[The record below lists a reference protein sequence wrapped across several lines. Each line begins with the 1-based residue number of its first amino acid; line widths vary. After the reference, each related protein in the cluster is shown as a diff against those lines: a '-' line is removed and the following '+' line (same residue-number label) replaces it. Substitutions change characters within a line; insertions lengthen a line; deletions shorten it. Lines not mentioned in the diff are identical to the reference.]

1 LHIILFFKLQASSF
15 KPTMMMKISLIA
27 FAALLFIFDTS
38 QGFTVG
44 HDGRNIASP
53 MASATWTTWM
63 ASVATN
69 GETTAAT
76 VNGEIDP
83 KTFTSAPLKTYMED
97 IDAYGVM
104 WHTNYLQAY
113 DRAIH
118 LTLPPAHIIADAINV
133 LDYPDWSIVRVNT
146 QRFKAALRLGDEYV
160 VSGELQS
167 RDGDVEDV
175 WALTMYK
182 SDDPSV
188 VYNTATVTVARPH
201 HDDPQAMFPNP
212 EPFDVKTVGSFNYQI
227 YRDEFA
233 AHLASHIPLTSAM
246 NIMERSRTN
255 QLGGPDLLRKMK
267 EEDGIVWYVVSVK
280 DLCLVRMDEPCVPG
294 QQVASELG
302 VVAKRR
308 GMILDIYHTLVLP
321 TADGGV
327 IRMAQGKVSIMAVNE
342 KLGKPTANIPKW
354 CLELLDLA

>member
-1 LHIILFFKLQASSF
+1 
-15 KPTMMMKISLIA
+15 MMMTISLIA
-27 FAALLFIFDTS
+27 FAALFIS
-38 QGFTVG
+38 NPCRGFTVG
-44 HDGRNIASP
+44 RNGRNIATP
-53 MASATWTTWM
+53 MASTTSTTWM
-63 ASVATN
+63 ASVTTNGDAAAAIVN
-69 GETTAAT
+69 GET
-76 VNGEIDP
+76 DQP
-83 KTFTSAPLKTYMED
+83 TFTSAPTKTYMED

-104 WHTNYLQAY
+104 WHVNYLQAY
-113 DRAIH
+113 DRALH
-118 LTLPPAHIIADAINV
+118 LTLPPAHTIADAINV

-167 RDGDVEDV
+167 RNGDVEDV
-175 WALTMYK
+175 WALTIYK

-188 VYNTATVTVARPH
+188 VYNTATVTVARPQ
-201 HDDPQAMFPNP
+201 DDPQAMFPNP
-212 EPFDVKTVGSFNYQI
+212 EPFDVKTVGSYKYQI

-255 QLGGPDLLRKMK
+255 QLGGPDLLLKMK
-267 EEDGIVWYVVSVK
+267 EEDGIVWYVVSAE
-280 DLCLVRMDEPCVPG
+280 DLCLVRMDKQCVPG

-302 VVAKRR
+302 IVAKRR
-308 GMILDIYHTLVLP
+308 GMILDIHHTLVLL

-327 IRMAQGKVSIMAVNE
+327 TRMAQGKVSIMAVNE

-354 CLELLDLA
+354 CLEKLGLA

>member
-1 LHIILFFKLQASSF
+1 
-15 KPTMMMKISLIA
+15 M
-27 FAALLFIFDTS
+27 
-38 QGFTVG
+38 V
-44 HDGRNIASP
+44 
-53 MASATWTTWM
+53 
-63 ASVATN
+63 SVATN

-76 VNGEIDP
+76 VSGETDP
-83 KTFTSAPLKTYMED
+83 KTFTSAPVKTYMED

-104 WHTNYLQAY
+104 WHVNYLQAY
-113 DRAIH
+113 DRALY
-118 LTLPPAHIIADAINV
+118 LTLPPARTIADAINV

-175 WALTMYK
+175 WSLIMYK
-182 SDDPSV
+182 ADDPSV
-188 VYNTATVTVARPH
+188 VYNTATVTVARPQ
-201 HDDPQAMFPNP
+201 DDPQAMFPNP
-212 EPFDVKTVGSFNYQI
+212 ETFDVKTVGSYNYQT

-233 AHLASHIPLTSAM
+233 AHLASHISLTSAM

-255 QLGGPDLLRKMK
+255 QLGGPDLLLKMK
-267 EEDGIVWYVVSVK
+267 EEDGVVWYVVSVE
-280 DLCLVRMDEPCVPG
+280 DLCLVRMDTPCVPG

-308 GMILDIYHTLVLP
+308 GMILDIHHTLVLP

-327 IRMAQGKVSIMAVNE
+327 ARIAQGKVSIMAVNE

-354 CLELLDLA
+354 CLEKLGLA

>member
-1 LHIILFFKLQASSF
+1 
-15 KPTMMMKISLIA
+15 MMMMISLIA
-27 FAALLFIFDTS
+27 FAALFISDPCR
-38 QGFTVG
+38 GFIVG
-44 HDGRNIASP
+44 HNGKNIASP
-53 MASATWTTWM
+53 MASTTTWTTIWM

-69 GETTAAT
+69 GETTDAAAT
-76 VNGEIDP
+76 GNGERDP
-83 KTFTSAPLKTYMED
+83 QTFTSAPVKTYMED

-104 WHTNYLQAY
+104 WHVNYLQAY
-113 DRAIH
+113 DRALH
-118 LTLPPAHIIADAINV
+118 LTLPPAYTTIAETDTSNTV
-133 LDYPDWSIVRVNT
+133 LDYPNWSIVRVNT

-167 RDGDVEDV
+167 RNGDVEDV

-182 SDDPSV
+182 SDDLSV
-188 VYNTATVTVARPH
+188 VYNTATVTVTRP

-212 EPFDVKTVGSFNYQI
+212 EPFDVKTVGCYNYKI

-233 AHLASHIPLTSAM
+233 AHLPSHIPLTSAM

-255 QLGGPDLLRKMK
+255 QLGGPDLLWKMK
-267 EEDGIVWYVVSVK
+267 EEDGIVWYVISVE
-280 DLCLVRMDEPCVPG
+280 DLCLVRMDKPCLPG

-308 GMILDIYHTLVLP
+308 GMILDIHHTLVLP

-327 IRMAQGKVSIMAVNE
+327 TRMAQGKVSIMAVNE

-354 CLELLDLA
+354 CLEKLGLA

>member
-1 LHIILFFKLQASSF
+1 
-15 KPTMMMKISLIA
+15 MKITLIA
-27 FAALLFIFDTS
+27 FATLFVPDRC

-44 HDGRNIASP
+44 CNGRNIASP
-53 MASATWTTWM
+53 SPCPMARASTTWRTWM
-63 ASVATN
+63 TSAATN
-69 GETTAAT
+69 CGATAAI
-76 VNGEIDP
+76 VNRETDP
-83 KTFTSAPLKTYMED
+83 HTFTSAPVKTYMED

-104 WHTNYLQAY
+104 WHVNYLQAY
-113 DRAIH
+113 DRALH
-118 LTLPPAHIIADAINV
+118 LTLPPTHTIADAINV

-167 RDGDVEDV
+167 RNGHVDVDVEDV

-201 HDDPQAMFPNP
+201 DNPQAMFPNP
-212 EPFDVKTVGSFNYQI
+212 EPFHVKTVGSYNYQI
-227 YRDEFA
+227 HRDEFA
-233 AHLASHIPLTSAM
+233 AHLPSHIPLTSAM

-267 EEDGIVWYVVSVK
+267 EEDGIIWYVVSAE
-280 DLCLVRMDEPCVPG
+280 DLCLVRMDKPCVPG
-294 QQVASELG
+294 QHVASELG

-308 GMILDIYHTLVLP
+308 GMILDIHHTLMLT

-327 IRMAQGKVSIMAVNE
+327 TRMAQGKVSIMAVNE

-354 CLELLDLA
+354 CLEKLGLA